1 MRVGTGGR
9 GRSGKT
15 RSSPSHESCNKTR
28 ILTLN
33 LLLFQT
39 FLLFNI
45 IAKHRSESPSIL
57 YNQSSSK
64 LNTDNYLSRKE
75 VYSPQQTQKSS
86 SYSPQLSPKH
96 ETDFYK
102 STSSRE
108 NYVSRFSTTPKREVY
123 SPKYDTDLYSTSY
136 KSEVKKMPNN
146 SPSPINDSYHRDSAN
161 SSYKIYSENY
171 SSRQRHDSN
180 SPITHVR
187 DTRSSPI
194 TLTTTSH
201 YETSRNMTSSPRNFA
216 PSASP
221 RNVSSPINYSTTTIH
236 RISSPVNASKPNSD
250 SYKMIK
256 ETTTFRSPI
265 VQNQRF
271 SSPSMDGVDYTSN
284 VKVTAQASSTT
295 PSRRDSRDVINKT
308 KHLLSH
314 VSLES
319 LANMTETQL
328 NTDLSYTRSKEMD
341 TETVRNT
348 NYNKYNSLVSEPR
361 IARNSVDNEIKSY
374 KYFTDTKTTSN
385 TMTTSKEKNQKYASK
400 HSDGSYI
407 YGTSS
412 NFRTIDENAVG
423 SQAIRVQDIPDGVI
437 GRSVQF
443 ESKCCK

>member
-1 MRVGTGGR
+1 
-9 GRSGKT
+9 
-15 RSSPSHESCNKTR
+15 
-28 ILTLN
+28 
-33 LLLFQT
+33 
-39 FLLFNI
+39 
-45 IAKHRSESPSIL
+45 L
-57 YNQSSSK
+57 YNQSGSK
-64 LNTDNYLSRKE
+64 LSSENYLSRKE
-75 VYSPQQTQKSS
+75 VYSPHQTQKSS

-102 STSSRE
+102 STSNRE
-108 NYVSRFSTTPKREVY
+108 NYVSKFSTTPKREVY

-136 KSEVKKMPNN
+136 KSELKKMPNK
-146 SPSPINDSYHRDSAN
+146 SPSPINDSYHRDS
-161 SSYKIYSENY
+161 SYKIYSENY
-171 SSRQRHDSN
+171 STTRQRHDSS

-187 DTRSSPI
+187 DIRSSPI
-194 TLTTTSH
+194 TLTSTSH
-201 YETSRNMTSSPRNFA
+201 FETSRNMTSSPRNFA
-216 PSASP
+216 SAASP

-236 RISSPVNASKPNSD
+236 RISSPVNTSKPNPD
-250 SYKMIK
+250 SYKLIK
-256 ETTTFRSPI
+256 ETTTYRSPTA
-265 VQNQRF
+265 QNQRF

-284 VKVTAQASSTT
+284 VKVTAQASSST

-328 NTDLSYTRSKEMD
+328 NTDLSYTRSKDMD

-348 NYNKYNSLVSEPR
+348 NYNKYNSLVAEPKIVKSNVDSEM
-361 IARNSVDNEIKSY
+361 KSY
-374 KYFTDTKTTSN
+374 KYFTDTKTSSN
-385 TMTTSKEKNQKYASK
+385 TMTSVKEKNEKYSTK
-400 HSDGSYI
+400 HKDGSYI

-443 ESKCCK
+443 ESKWKCSC